1 MLCWLSHLCHLLF
14 HLENFW
20 IKSLGCRVPRFHT
33 MWMALTWDFWFWFVT
48 WQIPVPNTEIIPAT
62 FVDQGGVNFLNYFCS
77 TKESRTTICN
87 HLILSQPNKVADYEY
102 LEENILCR
110 DLCIV
115 RVVWLSR
122 SLETEFFFVC
132 RIFRGQLGIFFGWKA
147 SLFMR
152 KNFPVCILCWGLPV
166 NDWNMSQLGIRTLEW
181 LFSFSFYR
189 IFVEHDLISFLSS
202 PKNLMSM
209 FSA

>member
-1 MLCWLSHLCHLLF
+1 
-14 HLENFW
+14 
-20 IKSLGCRVPRFHT
+20 

-48 WQIPVPNTEIIPAT
+48 WQIPMPNTEIIPAT

-115 RVVWLSR
+115 RVV
-122 SLETEFFFVC
+122 
-132 RIFRGQLGIFFGWKA
+132 
-147 SLFMR
+147 
-152 KNFPVCILCWGLPV
+152 
-166 NDWNMSQLGIRTLEW
+166 
-181 LFSFSFYR
+181 
-189 IFVEHDLISFLSS
+189 
-202 PKNLMSM
+202 
-209 FSA
+209 